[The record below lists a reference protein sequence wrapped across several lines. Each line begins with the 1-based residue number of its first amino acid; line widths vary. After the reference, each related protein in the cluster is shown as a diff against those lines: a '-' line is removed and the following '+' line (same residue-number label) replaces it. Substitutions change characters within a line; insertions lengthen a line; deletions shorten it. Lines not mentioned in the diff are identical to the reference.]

1 MILWVQ
7 IKPFCK
13 VKFLYSIVPFAM
25 SSFYLAINKID
36 FSWLQNES
44 VMDYLDGDR
53 VKYVSSYNNL
63 DEVLYLCDDIQA
75 F

>member
-1 MILWVQ
+1 
-7 IKPFCK
+7 
-13 VKFLYSIVPFAM
+13 M

-53 VKYVSSYNNL
+53 VMYVSSYNNL